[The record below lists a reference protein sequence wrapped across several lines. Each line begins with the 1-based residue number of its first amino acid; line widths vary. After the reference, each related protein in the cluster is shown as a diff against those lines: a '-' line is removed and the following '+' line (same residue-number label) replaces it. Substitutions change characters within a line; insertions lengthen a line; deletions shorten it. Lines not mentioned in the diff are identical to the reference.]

1 MGASLECANLLA
13 LWYLYQSGA
22 KAPHSKE
29 ASDFMERELFQLE
42 HSRGPLPGTFI
53 TFEGIDG
60 SGKSTQLRLLGN
72 FLRANGCDLLLTR
85 EPGGTTLGLRLRAA
99 LLDAMEEVDPL
110 TELLVFAADRAQH
123 VRRLLRPALKAGR
136 VVISD
141 RYADATVAYQ
151 GAGRGFS
158 PELISQIVQ
167 LATEGLK
174 PDLTL
179 LFDLPIEESA
189 NRTARRSSGKN
200 SGKISPD
207 RLDIENADFHAR
219 VRDAYLQ
226 IALKEPDRVKVIDT
240 SGPVENTQERVKE
253 IIVPFLESRGH
264 LTNLNDSSR
273 GSLQEQDR

>member
-1 MGASLECANLLA
+1 M
-13 LWYLYQSGA
+13 
-22 KAPHSKE
+22 
-29 ASDFMERELFQLE
+29 
-42 HSRGPLPGTFI
+42 PGTFI

-72 FLRANGCDLLLTR
+72 FLRANGCDALLTR

-123 VRRLLRPALKAGR
+123 VRRLLRPALETGR

-151 GAGRGFS
+151 GAGRGFT

-179 LFDLPIEESA
+179 LFDVRVEESTS
-189 NRTARRSSGKN
+189 RTTRRSNSSRSASAKN
-200 SGKISPD
+200 VRD

-226 IALKEPDRVKVIDT
+226 IALAEPERVKLIDS
-240 SGPVENTQERVKE
+240 SGPVEKTQQRVKA
-253 IIVPFLESRGH
+253 IIVPFLKSRGH
-264 LTNLNDSSR
+264 LAVNYV
-273 GSLQEQDR
+273 

>member
-1 MGASLECANLLA
+1 M
-13 LWYLYQSGA
+13 
-22 KAPHSKE
+22 
-29 ASDFMERELFQLE
+29 
-42 HSRGPLPGTFI
+42 PGTFI

-60 SGKSTQLRLLGN
+60 SGKSTQLKLLGN
-72 FLRANGCDLLLTR
+72 FLRANGCDALLTR
-85 EPGGTTLGLRLRAA
+85 EPGGTGLGLRLRAA

-123 VRRLLRPALKAGR
+123 VRRMLRPALEAGR

-167 LATEGLK
+167 LATDGLK

-179 LFDLPIEESA
+179 LFDVPIEEST
-189 NRTARRSSGKN
+189 NRTTRRSNNKTATR
-200 SGKISPD
+200 D
-207 RLDIENADFHAR
+207 RLDIEHVDFHAR

-226 IALKEPDRVKVIDT
+226 IALAEPERVKLIDT
-240 SGPVENTQERVKE
+240 SGPVERTQERVRG
-253 IIVPFLESRGH
+253 IIVPYLQSRGH
-264 LTNLNDSSR
+264 ISIADCRLPIAD
-273 GSLQEQDR
+273 